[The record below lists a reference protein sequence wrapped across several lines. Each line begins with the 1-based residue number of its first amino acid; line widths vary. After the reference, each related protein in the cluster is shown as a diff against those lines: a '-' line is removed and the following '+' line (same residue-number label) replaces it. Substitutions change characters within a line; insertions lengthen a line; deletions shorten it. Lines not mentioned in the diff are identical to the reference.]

1 MSHGVSHF
9 ADRREVVDVRYELI
23 CPSRHETVR
32 LGSLDAAA
40 KPTTLPRAPKGWGW
54 RTALLHEDLERMCDA
69 QGALRVVAAI
79 VVDAAAEDAG
89 EYDAQVLDAAAAEA
103 AAARGGDDDDAE
115 GFDGDVEE
123 NGREHLVLRY

>member
-1 MSHGVSHF
+1 
-9 ADRREVVDVRYELI
+9 
-23 CPSRHETVR
+23 
-32 LGSLDAAA
+32 
-40 KPTTLPRAPKGWGW
+40 
-54 RTALLHEDLERMCDA
+54 MCDA

-89 EYDAQVLDAAAAEA
+89 EYDAQVDADDDAEA
-103 AAARGGDDDDAE
+103 AARAVGDDALDDTE

>member
-1 MSHGVSHF
+1 
-9 ADRREVVDVRYELI
+9 
-23 CPSRHETVR
+23 
-32 LGSLDAAA
+32 
-40 KPTTLPRAPKGWGW
+40 
-54 RTALLHEDLERMCDA
+54 
-69 QGALRVVAAI
+69 

>member
-1 MSHGVSHF
+1 M
-9 ADRREVVDVRYELI
+9 RYELV

-103 AAARGGDDDDAE
+103 RRAAPRRRDGDAE